1 MASARI
7 VSITTRIKG
16 HHVFQH
22 NCEVGEEFVCC
33 LEPGNRNSP
42 CDNPIVAKTKVED
55 TGKEEAVVGHT
66 PEPLAAQILGPMLR

>member
-1 MASARI
+1 MVSVRI

-16 HHVFQH
+16 HHVFHH

-42 CDNPIVAKTKVED
+42 CDNPIVAVI
-55 TGKEEAVVGHT
+55 EAVVGHT
-66 PEPLAAQILGPMLR
+66 PEPLVAQILGPMLGWSNTFV